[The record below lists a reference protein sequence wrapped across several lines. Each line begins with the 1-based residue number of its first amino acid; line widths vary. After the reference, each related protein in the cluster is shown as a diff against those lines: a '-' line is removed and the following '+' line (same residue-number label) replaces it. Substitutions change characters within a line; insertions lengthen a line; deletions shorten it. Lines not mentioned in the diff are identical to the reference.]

1 MFFRNPRDIFYN
13 MGEMSSVLF
22 PYYQYIAELYISFLL
37 YFLEISSESMET
49 KEAREIKEEAVAPKA
64 PIKEEDAELV
74 TKGSMEAFPMEALR
88 QTLYVGT
95 DDPPE
100 KLCMAIGRICPN
112 LRRMYL
118 DPVHVVIVYNKSH
131 YRKPSKGRDH

>member
-22 PYYQYIAELYISFLL
+22 PYYQYIEELYISFLL

-64 PIKEEDAELV
+64 PIKEEDAAKALEKEDQGEEL
-74 TKGSMEAFPMEALR
+74 KAR
-88 QTLYVGT
+88 
-95 DDPPE
+95 
-100 KLCMAIGRICPN
+100 
-112 LRRMYL
+112 
-118 DPVHVVIVYNKSH
+118 
-131 YRKPSKGRDH
+131 